1 MNTTSL
7 PCSFLPGWLRHLTEL
22 APGLLLAGAIAAA
35 ATWGARQPLLA
46 GSGLSALTLAI
57 CIGLV
62 IGNTVYPR
70 LAPSCHAGVGL
81 AKQRL
86 LRAGIVLYGLRLT
99 FQDIGHVGMA
109 GVVVDALVL
118 GSTFLLAQ
126 WLGRRVFGLDART
139 TVLIGAGSSIC
150 GAAAV
155 LATEPVIKGR
165 AEDVAVAVAT
175 VVVFG
180 TVGTFLYPALFHWN
194 AAHGWLDMS
203 PAQYG
208 LYVGS
213 TVHEVAQVVAAGEA
227 IAPEAADVAVISKM
241 VRVMMLA
248 PFLLLL
254 SMAVARG
261 NRSSQMSDGQPRR
274 ITIPWFALGFVA
286 MAGVNS
292 LGVLPAAVVQVGVQL
307 DNALLAVAMAAL
319 GLTTHVRA
327 VRAAGTKP
335 CCWPPCCS
343 HGFWWRACSSTA
355 GCPACSEAA
364 SIHRP
369 ALRGIVSQGL
379 FHGRPAFQS
388 KGIPLNQMQ
397 AQLICNTN

>member
-7 PCSFLPGWLRHLTEL
+7 PRPSHPSGWLRQLTEL

-70 LAPSCHAGVGL
+70 LAPNCHAGVGL

-194 AAHGWLDMS
+194 ASHGWLDMS

-261 NRSSQMSDGQPRR
+261 NRSSQVSDGQPRR

-335 CCWPPCCS
+335 LLLAALLFAWLLV
-343 HGFWWRACSSTA
+343 A
-355 GCPACSEAA
+355 GLLFNRWVP
-364 SIHRP
+364 
-369 ALRGIVSQGL
+369 GL
-379 FHGRPAFQS
+379 
-388 KGIPLNQMQ
+388 L
-397 AQLICNTN
+397 

>member
-1 MNTTSL
+1 MNTASVPHTA
-7 PCSFLPGWLRHLTEL
+7 PSFLQPRRWASLL
-22 APGLLLAGAIAAA
+22 PGLLLAGSLAAIA
-35 ATWGARQPLLA
+35 TWLARQPLLT

-57 CIGLV
+57 CLGLIV
-62 IGNTVYPR
+62 GNTVYPR
-70 LAPSCHAGVGL
+70 LAPACHGGVGL

-99 FQDIGHVGMA
+99 FQDMGQVGLA
-109 GVVVDALVL
+109 GVLVDALVL
-118 GSTFLLAQ
+118 TSTFVLAQ

-180 TVGTFLYPALFHWN
+180 TVATFLYPALFHWN

-248 PFLLLL
+248 PFLILL
-254 SMAVARG
+254 SMAVSRG
-261 NRSSQMSDGQPRR
+261 GRGSQADGGRPGRV
-274 ITIPWFALGFVA
+274 TIPWFALGFVA

-292 LGVLPAAVVQVGVQL
+292 LGVLPAAAVQAGVQL
-307 DNALLAVAMAAL
+307 DNALLAIAMAAL
-319 GLTTHVRA
+319 GLTTHVSA
-327 VRAAGTKP
+327 VRAAGTRP
-335 CCWPPCCS
+335 LLLAALLFAWLL
-343 HGFWWRACSSTA
+343 AA
-355 GCPACSEAA
+355 G
-364 SIHRP
+364 
-369 ALRGIVSQGL
+369 LL
-379 FHGRPAFQS
+379 
-388 KGIPLNQMQ
+388 LNRWVP
-397 AQLICNTN
+397 TWF

>member
-7 PCSFLPGWLRHLTEL
+7 PRPSHPSGWLRQLTEL

-81 AKQRL
+81 VKQRL

-261 NRSSQMSDGQPRR
+261 NRSSQVSDGQPRR

-335 CCWPPCCS
+335 LLL
-343 HGFWWRACSSTA
+343 
-355 GCPACSEAA
+355 AA
-364 SIHRP
+364 LLF
-369 ALRGIVSQGL
+369 AWLLVVGL
-379 FHGRPAFQS
+379 LFNRWVPG
-388 KGIPLNQMQ
+388 L
-397 AQLICNTN
+397 L

>member
-7 PCSFLPGWLRHLTEL
+7 PRPSHPSGWLRQLTEL

-57 CIGLV
+57 CAGLV

-261 NRSSQMSDGQPRR
+261 NRSSQVSDGQPRR

-335 CCWPPCCS
+335 LLL
-343 HGFWWRACSSTA
+343 
-355 GCPACSEAA
+355 AA
-364 SIHRP
+364 LLF
-369 ALRGIVSQGL
+369 AWLLVVGL
-379 FHGRPAFQS
+379 LFNRWVPG
-388 KGIPLNQMQ
+388 L
-397 AQLICNTN
+397 L

>member
-7 PCSFLPGWLRHLTEL
+7 PRPSHPGWLRQLTEL

-99 FQDIGHVGMA
+99 FQDIGQVGMA

-261 NRSSQMSDGQPRR
+261 NHSSQVSDGQPRR

-335 CCWPPCCS
+335 LLLAALLFAWLL
-343 HGFWWRACSSTA
+343 GA
-355 GCPACSEAA
+355 GLLFNRWVP
-364 SIHRP
+364 
-369 ALRGIVSQGL
+369 GL
-379 FHGRPAFQS
+379 
-388 KGIPLNQMQ
+388 L
-397 AQLICNTN
+397 

>member
-7 PCSFLPGWLRHLTEL
+7 PRPSHPSGWLRQLTEL

-86 LRAGIVLYGLRLT
+86 LRAGIVLY
-99 FQDIGHVGMA
+99 VGMA

-194 AAHGWLDMS
+194 ASHGWLDMS

-261 NRSSQMSDGQPRR
+261 NRSSQVSDGQPRR

-335 CCWPPCCS
+335 LLL
-343 HGFWWRACSSTA
+343 
-355 GCPACSEAA
+355 AA
-364 SIHRP
+364 
-369 ALRGIVSQGL
+369 
-379 FHGRPAFQS
+379 
-388 KGIPLNQMQ
+388 
-397 AQLICNTN
+397 